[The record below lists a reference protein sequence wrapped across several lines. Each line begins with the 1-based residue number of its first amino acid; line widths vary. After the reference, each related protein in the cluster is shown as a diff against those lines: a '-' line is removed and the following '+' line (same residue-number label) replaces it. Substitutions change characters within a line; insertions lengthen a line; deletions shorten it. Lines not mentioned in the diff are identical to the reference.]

1 MRLRLLSLLFFSA
14 ILIAILPASIGYASS
29 LGNNPPQTGVTPI
42 SPVIVSTP
50 SENGAIYHIV
60 QYGQT
65 LEMIASA
72 YGVSVPE
79 LRSLNGL
86 GEGVSDIY
94 IGQTLT
100 IRVAQPPTETPT
112 LTPTTPPPTRT
123 PRSITPIMTPTPIPT
138 ATATPRS
145 MIPQGVTIQRKVLG
159 FILLGIGTAGLLFL
173 GIQCWIMRNRNA
185 S

>member
-1 MRLRLLSLLFFSA
+1 MRLRLLPLLFFLV
-14 ILIAILPASIGYASS
+14 ILIAILPATIGYASN
-29 LGNNPPQTGVTPI
+29 LGNTPPQTEATPI

-65 LEMIASA
+65 LEIIASA
-72 YGVSVPE
+72 YGLSVPE

-145 MIPQGVTIQRKVLG
+145 MIPVGVTIQRRELG
-159 FILLGIGTAGLLFL
+159 IILLVIGIAGLLFL
-173 GIQCWIMRNRNA
+173 GIQHWISRNRNM
-185 S
+185 